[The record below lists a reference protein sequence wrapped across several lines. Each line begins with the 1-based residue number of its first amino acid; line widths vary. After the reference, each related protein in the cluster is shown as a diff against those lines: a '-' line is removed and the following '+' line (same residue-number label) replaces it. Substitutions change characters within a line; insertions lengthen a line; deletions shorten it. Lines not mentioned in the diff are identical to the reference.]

1 MGLPHSVAQANAS
14 GVAFLLVELDT
25 ALTFMDVAG
34 ASRIA
39 ETVRRNRENALEAY
53 RTVQRFLPR
62 VKPNAAQRKVLNEKL
77 AVLKA
82 RLQESGLV
90 V

>member
-1 MGLPHSVAQANAS
+1 MGLPHSVSQANAS
-14 GVAFLLVELDT
+14 GVAFLLTELDIG
-25 ALTFMDVAG
+25 LTFMDVAG
-34 ASRIA
+34 ASRIE

-62 VKPNAAQRKVLNEKL
+62 VKPNAAQRQVLNEKL

-82 RLQESGLV
+82 RLQQSGLV